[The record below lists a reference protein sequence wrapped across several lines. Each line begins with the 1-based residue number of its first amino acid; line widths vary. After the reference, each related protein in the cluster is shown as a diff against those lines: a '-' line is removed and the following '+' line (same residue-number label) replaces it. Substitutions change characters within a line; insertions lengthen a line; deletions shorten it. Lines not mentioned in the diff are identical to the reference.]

1 MFSLR
6 RAVVISERTFKP
18 GLVYGTVVFSCPPP
32 SRSRFRCTYSAGLET
47 EGRSLWE
54 VVPLLGRRGWMCL

>member
-6 RAVVISERTFKP
+6 RAVVISERPFKP
-18 GLVYGTVVFSCPPP
+18 GLVYGTVVFRRPPP
-32 SRSRFRCTYSAGLET
+32 SRGRFPCTYSAGLET

-54 VVPLLGRRGWMCL
+54 VVPLLGRRG